1 MNRKSKISITAKVGN
16 KVTPEEEKNNVG
28 IVSMIDPP
36 NSSGALLGKIISKND
51 NIFCDRLD
59 FSEYEKVLPACIIA
73 LTLLDRCIQMEKGH
87 ENLCAQRL
95 DIIGQKDRLLWKD
108 AILKTYGK
116 FFPSLPVHVKDDGS
130 IITILTSLEKIPT
143 TVKVRNNDGIISVP
157 FDGCNVVEE
166 LLQTD
171 VWQSKR
177 IVIDLPEEC
186 WGATEHL
193 LYDDVESLL
202 DALTATN
209 RAVEILLIGF
219 KPEFQQKCMFHH
231 SWSGVVIVQKVG
243 YSSEIDRC
251 IFAVRKLEIPN
262 LSSFEDEIKSSD
274 E

>member
-36 NSSGALLGKIISKND
+36 NSSGALLGKIISNND

-186 WGATEHL
+186 WGATDQL
-193 LYDDVESLL
+193 LYDDVE
-202 DALTATN
+202 
-209 RAVEILLIGF
+209 
-219 KPEFQQKCMFHH
+219 
-231 SWSGVVIVQKVG
+231 
-243 YSSEIDRC
+243 
-251 IFAVRKLEIPN
+251 
-262 LSSFEDEIKSSD
+262 
-274 E
+274 